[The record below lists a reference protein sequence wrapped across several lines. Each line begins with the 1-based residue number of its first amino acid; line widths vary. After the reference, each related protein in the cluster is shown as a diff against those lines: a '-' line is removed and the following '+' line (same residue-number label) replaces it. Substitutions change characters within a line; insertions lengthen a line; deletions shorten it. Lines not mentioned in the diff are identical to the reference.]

1 MILKTGKKQA
11 FNLIFFTNM
20 LQDKQLGDKMK
31 TE

>member
-1 MILKTGKKQA
+1 MILKTGKKA

-31 TE
+31 KE